1 MRRKCEVG
9 TAPADSAKLITSQ
22 GFLRGICLV
31 AVGGGSAAAEGAWGR
46 ILAAER
52 ALATHHLPLR
62 QPTPGNSASFGGA
75 DAEAGTH
82 VRASSEG
89 RSPNTG
95 GAAEA
100 ARTDPDNI

>member
-1 MRRKCEVG
+1 LRPTGLWR
-9 TAPADSAKLITSQ
+9 PAIARCDNA
-22 GFLRGICLV
+22 
-31 AVGGGSAAAEGAWGR
+31 
-46 ILAAER
+46 
-52 ALATHHLPLR
+52 
-62 QPTPGNSASFGGA
+62 TPGNSACFGCA

-100 ARTDPDNI
+100 SRTDPDNIDSTA

>member
-1 MRRKCEVG
+1 LTAAVLLP
-9 TAPADSAKLITSQ
+9 TAPARESLPPNGLS
-22 GFLRGICLV
+22 R
-31 AVGGGSAAAEGAWGR
+31 
-46 ILAAER
+46 LAIAR
-52 ALATHHLPLR
+52 CDNA
-62 QPTPGNSASFGGA
+62 TPGNSAWFGSA

-100 ARTDPDNI
+100 SRTDPDNIDSTA

>member
-1 MRRKCEVG
+1 
-9 TAPADSAKLITSQ
+9 
-22 GFLRGICLV
+22 
-31 AVGGGSAAAEGAWGR
+31 
-46 ILAAER
+46 
-52 ALATHHLPLR
+52 LPPSELSR
-62 QPTPGNSASFGGA
+62 PTIARCDNPTPGNSACFGCA

-100 ARTDPDNI
+100 SGSDPDNIDSTA